1 MSPLALCQSASDN
14 VIKTKVINDTP
25 ITCPIKKI
33 FGDNMENENTTNCT
47 SILQEQ
53 EFLILVKDWK
63 TGKKTSYECEE
74 VYPKNTLE
82 DSHDIVLLKAK
93 KRFTIQKNYCE
104 FAIFKNTTQP
114 NKTILK
120 VLQDKSSS
128 NIQIL
133 APSDIEY

>member
-1 MSPLALCQSASDN
+1 MSPLALCQSESDN
-14 VIKTKVINDTP
+14 VNKTKVINDTP

-33 FGDNMENENTTNCT
+33 FGDNMEKEATTNCS

-74 VYPKNTLE
+74 VYPKNRLE

-93 KRFTIQKNYCE
+93 KKFSIQTNNGE
-104 FAIFKNTTQP
+104 FAIFKDTTQP

-120 VLQDKSSS
+120 ILQEKSS
-128 NIQIL
+128 I
-133 APSDIEY
+133 